1 MSLSDKVRIHSD
13 RALAEL
19 DLACTAANA
28 AVARAHFDL
37 TALHLEAMRNLVAPP
52 AQRSTPSR

>member
-37 TALHLEAMRNLVAPP
+37 TALHLEAMRDLVVPA
-52 AQRSTPSR
+52 AQRAPRSR